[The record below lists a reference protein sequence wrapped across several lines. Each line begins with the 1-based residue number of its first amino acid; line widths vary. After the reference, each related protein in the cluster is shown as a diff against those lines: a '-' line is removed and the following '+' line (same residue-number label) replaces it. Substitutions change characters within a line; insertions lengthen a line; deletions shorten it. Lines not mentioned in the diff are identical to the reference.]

1 MSIAGVLM
9 QGLGGQ
15 CLIPAG
21 HGDFL
26 FLQSLLATENSRDIG
41 GLNDGSFLIADGFR
55 GLLPC

>member
-1 MSIAGVLM
+1 MSIAGVLV

-15 CLIPAG
+15 CLIPAS

-26 FLQSLLATENSRDIG
+26 FLQSLLVTENSRDIG

>member
-21 HGDFL
+21 RGGFL
-26 FLQSLLATENSRDIG
+26 FLQSLLVTENSRDIG
-41 GLNDGSFLIADGFR
+41 GLNDGSFLIADGFQ